1 LIAPGTCPQERVRDQ
16 ARTTGATTGAALR
29 ALGGERGT
37 LTLTADWMVTDVRVD
52 TRGLTSGN
60 VLTGDKALWGPLIGV
75 AAEWVPAARIPLGLE
90 VEVGVGFLMPVI
102 HDEVEDG
109 YTPFD
114 GGLAV
119 RRLRVGFTWQPWQG

>member
-1 LIAPGTCPQERVRDQ
+1 LE
-16 ARTTGATTGAALR
+16 
-29 ALGGERGT
+29 
-37 LTLTADWMVTDVRVD
+37 VTDVRVD

-60 VLTGDKALWGPLIGV
+60 VLTGDKALWGPSIGV

-90 VEVGVGFLMPVI
+90 VEAGIGFLMPVI

-119 RRLRVGFTWQPWQG
+119 DACASASRGSHGRADMFRRGRQMIHP